1 MLSGVFL
8 RLGIMCPV
16 TSNTPEL
23 LRLAKKEHCDIN
35 PRHFWRG
42 HRPTTRDS
50 EKQ

>member
-1 MLSGVFL
+1 MISGVFL

-23 LRLAKKEHCDIN
+23 GRSCKERYCDIN

-42 HRPTTRDS
+42 HRPTARS